1 MVAGWLIFRNTEKKD
16 IVTMS
21 IREEDMKLIPIMDAG
36 VNEEIKAH
44 FDGLEREPASDG
56 SI

>member
-1 MVAGWLIFRNTEKKD
+1 
-16 IVTMS
+16 MS

-44 FDGLEREPASDG
+44 FDGLKREPASDG